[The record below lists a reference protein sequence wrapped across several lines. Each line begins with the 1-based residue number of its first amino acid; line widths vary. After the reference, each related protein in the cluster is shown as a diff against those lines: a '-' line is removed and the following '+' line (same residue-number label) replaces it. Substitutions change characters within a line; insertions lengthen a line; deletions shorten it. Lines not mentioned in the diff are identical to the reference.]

1 MDNQSHP
8 ARGHKGPKTADVL
21 KKQKQGI
28 IATALI
34 TMAVSFVT
42 AMGVVAFYDQ
52 RYAQKIVTMDLQGY
66 IRSQRDKVVSGEIS
80 DEELR
85 KNIDAMEAALVAQPS
100 NHIVLLK
107 EVVLRNAREIKP

>member
-1 MDNQSHP
+1 MENEMDSQS
-8 ARGHKGPKTADVL
+8 GPKTAGIP
-21 KKQKQGI
+21 KKQKHGI
-28 IATALI
+28 IATVLI
-34 TMAVSFVT
+34 AVGVSLVT

-66 IRSQRDKVVSGEIS
+66 IRSQRDKAVSGEIS

-85 KNIDAMEAALVAQPS
+85 KNIDAMEATLLAQPP

-107 EVVLRNAREIKP
+107 EVVLRNAKEIKP

>member
-1 MDNQSHP
+1 MENKMDNKSNEKTTESPKKH
-8 ARGHKGPKTADVL
+8 GHGL
-21 KKQKQGI
+21 
-28 IATALI
+28 IATGLIAL
-34 TMAVSFVT
+34 AVSFLT

-66 IRSQRDKVVSGEIS
+66 IRAQRDKAVSGEIS

-85 KNIDAMEAALVAQPS
+85 KNIDAMETALLAAPE

>member
-1 MDNQSHP
+1 MDNQS
-8 ARGHKGPKTADVL
+8 GPKTAEVL
-21 KKQKQGI
+21 KKQKQSI
-28 IATALI
+28 VATVLIA
-34 TMAVSFVT
+34 MAVSFVT

-66 IRSQRDKVVSGEIS
+66 IRAQRDKTVAGEIS

-85 KNIDAMEAALVAQPS
+85 RNIDAMEATLLAQPP

>member
-1 MDNQSHP
+1 MENEMDNESDQ
-8 ARGHKGPKTADVL
+8 TAAKIT
-21 KKQKQGI
+21 KKQKHGI
-28 IATALI
+28 MATLLIAL
-34 TMAVSFVT
+34 AVSIVT
-42 AMGVVAFYDQ
+42 AMAVVAFYDQ

-66 IRSQRDKVVSGEIS
+66 IRDQRDKAVSGEIS

-85 KNIDAMEAALVAQPS
+85 KNIDAMEAALLDQPP

>member
-1 MDNQSHP
+1 MDNESNKKTTETP
-8 ARGHKGPKTADVL
+8 KKNGHGLIT
-21 KKQKQGI
+21 
-28 IATALI
+28 TALI
-34 TMAVSFVT
+34 ALAVSIVT
-42 AMGVVAFYDQ
+42 AMAVVAFYDQ

-66 IRSQRDKVVSGEIS
+66 IRDQRDKAVSGEIS

-85 KNIDAMEAALVAQPS
+85 KNIDAMEAALLAEPT

>member
-1 MDNQSHP
+1 MDNSSGEQKTETSNKH
-8 ARGHKGPKTADVL
+8 GH
-21 KKQKQGI
+21 GI
-28 IATALI
+28 LTTALI

-66 IRSQRDKVVSGEIS
+66 IRAQRDKAVAGEIS
-80 DEELR
+80 NEELR
-85 KNIDAMEAALVAQPS
+85 KNIDAIEAALLAQPP

-107 EVVLRNAREIKP
+107 EVVLRNAKEIKP

>member
-1 MDNQSHP
+1 MDNKLNEKTTETPKKH
-8 ARGHKGPKTADVL
+8 GHGL
-21 KKQKQGI
+21 I
-28 IATALI
+28 NTALI
-34 TMAVSFVT
+34 ALVVSFIT

-66 IRSQRDKVVSGEIS
+66 IRNQRDKAVNGEIS

-85 KNIDAMEAALVAQPS
+85 QNIDAMEAALLGEPA

>member
-1 MDNQSHP
+1 MANQS
-8 ARGHKGPKTADVL
+8 GPKTAEVT

-28 IATALI
+28 VATALI
-34 TMAVSFVT
+34 ALAVSFVT

-66 IRSQRDKVVSGEIS
+66 IRAQRDKAVAGEIS

-85 KNIDAMEAALVAQPS
+85 RNIDAMEAALLAQPP